1 MILHFSHIGLP
12 AGLTFMIPFGFACPG
27 DAGSGR
33 RRGQPLPVADVR
45 LRRRTATNDSRG
57 VPPRQAP
64 GNAAAPPMNG
74 PVPLASRSPAPEPVR
89 DISMTTRASLPGGL
103 RTAIV

>member
-1 MILHFSHIGLP
+1 MILHFSHIGLTH
-12 AGLTFMIPFGFACPG
+12 GRTFMIPFRFPWPG

-57 VPPRQAP
+57 VATGSRP
-64 GNAAAPPMNG
+64 GNGAAAPING
-74 PVPLASRSPAPEPVR
+74 YAHFASRSPTAEPVR

-103 RTAIV
+103 R